1 MNNCLIVLF
10 IKIINQRFKLFQKN
24 NLLMAVISNFEY
36 NSTIIKQKK
45 QAVSQKVFKPYFI
58 NG

>member
-1 MNNCLIVLF
+1 
-10 IKIINQRFKLFQKN
+10 
-24 NLLMAVISNFEY
+24 MAVISNFEY